1 MEKYGVFKGAYMI
14 KFYKYLSLLVVTL
27 IMLNLS
33 GSAYS
38 AAIIQLNNDIFK
50 DFLIK
55 NSQDILNNYNTQL
68 NSFSNDLDD
77 SLEQAYDKFYQNDF
91 LGAIADCSII
101 IEKNSKDMSVMINVL
116 IKIIM
121 VVGFINIPNTTHK
134 AAIPPYSDI

>member
-1 MEKYGVFKGAYMI
+1 MKIYSDMISWKKYGVFKGAYMI

-27 IMLNLS
+27 TMLNLS

-38 AAIIQLNNDIFK
+38 ADIIQLNNDIFK

-101 IEKNSKDMSVMINVL
+101 IEKKL
-116 IKIIM
+116 
-121 VVGFINIPNTTHK
+121 
-134 AAIPPYSDI
+134 